1 MKSFRQYLAALDRLA
16 TAQPHQID
24 SKKLYRAILAT
35 TFVAGSQFLGAISAT
50 ANPVPTPAQPS
61 PLLPT
66 RFILNGNFEDTQ
78 VTNWVGPWSPNPVDW
93 PATKEN
99 LAENSWTEYHN
110 RNDGTYTTAQYAIR
124 NPDPQNLRYGSTDS
138 FSSTK
143 GVAGNNI
150 ATANVRKGYAEPV
163 VNPAAKPV
171 IWLTSE
177 TGEFRSLWNY
187 SDAIEIFRGDCSFG
201 STQSNITTSSR
212 NVGYNPCGEKS
223 APTPLVAGNAVNGTT
238 LTNGTAD
245 SPTNQFAEIQGSN
258 LATLYQD
265 IYVFPGET
273 VGWSLRHAARNTP
286 DDWNNLAATRSDK
299 TNIMQ
304 VSITDPDPASVNL
317 PRWNDVTP
325 PVNQA
330 NAYYSSRGDFSTS
343 GTYPATKEP
352 ATITQSR
359 PDPLSTRRNP
369 RPPITTTIP
378 NPALSPIT
386 SDRPFIATNVS
397 EGWKKYSGSW
407 PNATNTIPK
416 AMRFGFASIQGSG
429 GLTTGNFIDD
439 VVIDLTASADFLP
452 TYREN
457 EGKNVNLPTHT
468 EGNTANP
475 YYLSLRINGKTTT
488 SGTITISMAGLS
500 TNRTFRL
507 GTVLKGSAAVSGM
520 TAAQDGSNIILTI
533 PPGTYNPNLPT
544 DYIHIPIDFSNT
556 VAQPNNNLVF
566 TLFTSSTNLLVPS
579 GGNIAGMGRLSVE
592 TRLIDDDYQK
602 RVELPVASPVRIAA
616 N

>member
-16 TAQPHQID
+16 TAQPSQIGR
-24 SKKLYRAILAT
+24 KKLYRAILAT
-35 TFVAGSQFLGAISAT
+35 TFVAGSQFLGALSAT
-50 ANPVPTPAQPS
+50 ANPAPTPAQPS

-78 VTNWVGPWSPNPVDW
+78 VTNWVGPWSSNGNDFV
-93 PATKEN
+93 N
-99 LAENSWTEYHN
+99 NSWNECHKT
-110 RNDGTYTTAQYAIR
+110 GTWGPCVSLSTYNAN
-124 NPDPQNLRYGSTDS
+124 NPDPNNLRYASTTS

-163 VNPAAKPV
+163 VNLLAKPV

-187 SDAIEIFRGDCSFG
+187 SDAIEIFRGDCSQS
-201 STQSNITTSSR
+201 STQGNIPGNTSTNPTR
-212 NVGYNPCGEKS
+212 TNYNPCGEKS
-223 APTPLVAGNAVNGTT
+223 GPKPLVAGNAVNGTT
-238 LTNGTAD
+238 ATNGTAD
-245 SPTNQFAEIQGSN
+245 SPTNQFAEIQGSA

-265 IYVFPGET
+265 IYVFPNET
-273 VGWSLRHAARNTP
+273 VNWSLRHAARNTP
-286 DDWNNLAATRSDK
+286 DDWGNLAAARSDK

-317 PRWNDVTP
+317 PKWIDVTP

-330 NAYYSSRGDFSTS
+330 NAYYSAATA
-343 GTYPATKEP
+343 YPAGTAANIQAAK
-352 ATITQSR
+352 
-359 PDPLSTRRNP
+359 
-369 RPPITTTIP
+369 
-378 NPALSPIT
+378 
-386 SDRPFIATNVS
+386 PFISTKVS
-397 EGWKKYSGSW
+397 DGWKKYSGTLS
-407 PNATNTIPK
+407 ATNTSPK
-416 AMRFGFASIQGSG
+416 LMRFGFAAIQGSG

-439 VVIDLTASADFLP
+439 VVVDLKASADFLP

-500 TNRTFRL
+500 TNRTFNL
-507 GTVLKGSAAVSGM
+507 GTVLKGSAGVSGM
-520 TAAQDGSNIILTI
+520 GATQDGNNIILTI
-533 PPGTYNPNLPT
+533 PAGTYNPNLPA

-556 VAQPNNNLVF
+556 VTQPSNNLVF
-566 TLFTSSTNLLVPS
+566 SIFSYTDNLQVQPS
-579 GGNIAGMGRLSVE
+579 GGNIAGMGRTIVE

-602 RVELPVASPVRIAA
+602 RVELPVARPVRIAA
-616 N
+616 H